1 LGAQPQV
8 DGNGGS
14 LQEMIN
20 TVLYI
25 IVIGLIL
32 FSLLAIARAY
42 SGPTVLDRVVAMNV
56 ITTNVVIVILIF
68 AFLDNS
74 FYYIDVAFVFVLGAF
89 IGTLCILKLLRE
101 GHII

>member
-1 LGAQPQV
+1 MV
-8 DGNGGS
+8 
-14 LQEMIN
+14 E

-25 IVIGLIL
+25 IVVGLIL
-32 FSLLAIARAY
+32 FSLLSIVRAY

-56 ITTNVVIVILIF
+56 ITTNVVILLLIF
-68 AFLDNS
+68 SYIDKS
-74 FYYIDVAFVFVLGAF
+74 YYYIDVAFVFVLGTF

>member
-1 LGAQPQV
+1 
-8 DGNGGS
+8 
-14 LQEMIN
+14 MIS
-20 TVLYI
+20 TVLNI
-25 IVIGLIL
+25 IVVGLIL
-32 FSLLAIARAY
+32 FSLMAIARAY

-56 ITTNVVIVILIF
+56 ITTNVVIVILVF

>member
-1 LGAQPQV
+1 
-8 DGNGGS
+8 
-14 LQEMIN
+14 MID

-25 IVIGLIL
+25 IVVGLIF

-56 ITTNVVIVILIF
+56 ITTNVVIVILVF

>member
-1 LGAQPQV
+1 
-8 DGNGGS
+8 
-14 LQEMIN
+14 MIN

-25 IVIGLIL
+25 IVVGQII
-32 FSLLAIARAY
+32 FSLLAILRAY

-56 ITTNVVIVILIF
+56 ITTNVVIILLIF
-68 AFLDNS
+68 AFIDNS
-74 FYYIDVAFVFVLGAF
+74 YYYIDVAFVFVLGSF

>member
-1 LGAQPQV
+1 
-8 DGNGGS
+8 
-14 LQEMIN
+14 MIN
-20 TVLYI
+20 TVLYV

-32 FSLLAIARAY
+32 FSLLAIVRAY

-68 AFLDNS
+68 AYLDSS

>member
-1 LGAQPQV
+1 
-8 DGNGGS
+8 
-14 LQEMIN
+14 MIN

-25 IVIGLIL
+25 IVIGQIL
-32 FSLLAIARAY
+32 FSLLAILRAY

-56 ITTNVVIVILIF
+56 ITTNVVIILLIF
-68 AFLDNS
+68 AFIDNS
-74 FYYIDVAFVFVLGAF
+74 YYYIDVAFVFVLGSF